1 MLNRRLIR
9 IKVFKVLYS
18 MVSSGNISVA
28 EAVKYLDQ
36 SCEKTLHLYYFI
48 LNASVAL
55 KRAAEAKIEIGLKK
69 FNPTEEE
76 KNPNR
81 KFVNNQVTAYL
92 ENCGW
97 FLKFCEGHGLVWNE
111 DLAGYIK
118 KLFNSI
124 IEKDYYKEYMASG
137 ESSLK
142 EDCELF
148 IRIYLEEFEDNEDLE
163 YYLEEMSLY
172 WMDDLDYVL
181 NTIVRNLEMMI
192 SHGDIPVPS
201 VFVKDEDWGYAK
213 GLLSDSLVG
222 YDGYEAIIMNS
233 VSNWDRERIVSTDLA
248 LMVQAITEAVT
259 CKSIPV
265 KVTINEYVEISKYY
279 STANSK
285 TFING
290 ILDRIFKKMMESG
303 EIVKTGRGLIED

>member
-1 MLNRRLIR
+1 
-9 IKVFKVLYS
+9 

-28 EAVKYLDQ
+28 EAVKYLNE

-55 KRAAEAKIEIGLKK
+55 KRAAEAKMEIGLKK
-69 FNPTEEE
+69 FNPTEAE

-81 KFVNNQVTAYL
+81 KFVENKFTAYL

-97 FLKFCEGHGLVWNE
+97 FLKFCESHGLVWTD
-111 DLAGYIK
+111 DLNGFIK

-124 IEKDYYKEYMASG
+124 SEKDYYKKYM
-137 ESSLK
+137 SSEDSSFK
-142 EDCELF
+142 EDCKLF

-163 YYLEEMSLY
+163 YYLEEMSLF
-172 WMDDLDYVL
+172 WIDDLDYVL
-181 NTIVRNLEMMI
+181 NTIVRNIEVLPKK
-192 SHGDIPVPS
+192 GDIPVPAT
-201 VFVKDEDWGYAK
+201 FMKDEDWIYAK
-213 GLLSDSLVG
+213 NLLSDALVG
-222 YDGYEAIIMNS
+222 YDKYLDYIMQN

-248 LMVQAITEAVT
+248 IMVQAITEAVT
-259 CKSIPV
+259 CNSIPV

-279 STANSK
+279 STVNSK

-290 ILDRIFKKMMESG
+290 ILDKIFKTMIESG
-303 EIVKTGRGLIED
+303 EIVKTGRGLIEQ

>member
-28 EAVKYLDQ
+28 DAVRYLNE

-55 KRAAEAKIEIGLKK
+55 KRAAEAKIEVGLRK

-76 KNPNR
+76 RNPNR

-92 ENCGW
+92 EECGW
-97 FLKFCEGHGLVWNE
+97 FVKFCENHGLLWTD
-111 DLAGYIK
+111 DLNNLIK
-118 KLFNSI
+118 KIFAAI
-124 IEKDYYKEYMASG
+124 CEKDYYKKYMAS
-137 ESSLK
+137 EERSLK
-142 EDCELF
+142 EDCKLF
-148 IRIYLEEFEDNEDLE
+148 IKIYLEEFEDNEDIE
-163 YYLEEMSLY
+163 YYLEEMSLF

-181 NTIVRNLEMMI
+181 NTIVRNLDMMPKK
-192 SHGDIPVPS
+192 GDIPVPS
-201 VFVKDEDWGYAK
+201 VFVKDEDWDYGK
-213 GLLSDSLVG
+213 DLLSDSLAG
-222 YDGYEAIIMNS
+222 YDKYLEYIMGN
-233 VSNWDRERIVSTDLA
+233 VSNWDRERIVSTDLT

-279 STANSK
+279 STANSN

-290 ILDRIFKKMMESG
+290 ILDKIFKKMVESG
-303 EIVKTGRGLIED
+303 EIVKTGRGLIEQ

>member
-18 MVSSGNISVA
+18 MVSSDNISVA
-28 EAVKYLDQ
+28 EAVKSLDQ

-55 KRAAEAKIEIGLKK
+55 KRAAESKIEIGLKK
-69 FNPTEEE
+69 FNPTEQE

-81 KFVNNQVTAYL
+81 KFVNNKVTEYL

-97 FLKFCEGHGLVWNE
+97 FLKFCEGRGLLWND

-124 IEKDYYKEYMASG
+124 IEKDYYKEYMAS
-137 ESSLK
+137 EKSSLK

-181 NTIVRNLEMMI
+181 NTIVRSLEMMAT
-192 SHGDIPVPS
+192 HGDITQPS
-201 VFVKDEDWGYAK
+201 VFVKDEDWDYAK
-213 GLLSDSLVG
+213 ELLSDALVG
-222 YDGYEAIIMNS
+222 YDKYQATIMDS
-233 VSNWDRERIVSTDLA
+233 VSNWDRERLVSTDLA

-290 ILDRIFKKMMESG
+290 ILDRIFKRMIASG